1 MTDRVFNFAAGPG
14 VLPLPVLEQAQ
25 RDLVALP
32 GVGASPLEV
41 SHRGAWFTDV
51 IHDAEA
57 NLRALLQIP
66 DDYHVLLCQGGA
78 SLQFSM
84 VPMNLLRGSVGPADY
99 VVTGSWGARA
109 YKEAL
114 REGPARIAWTNESE
128 GFVRTPGAE
137 ELLDSVDRG
146 AAYVHVTTN
155 ETIHGVEYPATP
167 STPAA
172 VALVADASSDFLS
185 RPVDVSRYGI
195 VYAGAQKNAG
205 PAGVTIV
212 IVRDDL
218 LSRAP
223 ADLPTL
229 MDFRTYVANHSL
241 YNTPPVFAIYVL
253 GLVTR
258 WILEDVGGLDAMLMR
273 NRRKAAS
280 LYDVLDEDPSF
291 YRGHASRDS
300 RSLMNVTFRLP
311 AEELEATFLAEASR
325 GGMIE
330 LRGHRSVG
338 GVRAS
343 IYNAMPVEGVRAL
356 AAFMRE
362 FRDRHA

>member
-1 MTDRVFNFAAGPG
+1 MTDRVLNFAAGPG

-25 RDLVALP
+25 RELVALP

-51 IHDAEA
+51 IHDAET
-57 NLRALLQIP
+57 NLRVLLQIP
-66 DDYHVLLCQGGA
+66 DEYHILFCQGGA
-78 SLQFSM
+78 TMQFSM
-84 VPMNLLRGSVGPADY
+84 VPMNLLGASDGAADY
-99 VVTGSWGARA
+99 VLTGSWGTRA
-109 YKEAL
+109 FKEA
-114 REGPARIAWTNESE
+114 RKVGPARVAWSDEPE
-128 GFVRTPGAE
+128 GFIRAPGAE
-137 ELLDSVDRG
+137 ELLDSVARD

-155 ETIHGVEYPATP
+155 ETIHGVEYAGTPA
-167 STPAA
+167 TPAA
-172 VALVADASSDFLS
+172 VPLVADASSDFLS
-185 RPVDVSRYGI
+185 RPIDVSRYGI
-195 VYAGAQKNAG
+195 LYAGAQKNAG
-205 PAGVTIV
+205 PAGVTVV

-229 MDFRTYVANHSL
+229 MDFRTYVANQSL

-258 WILEDVGGLDAMLMR
+258 WVLEDVGGLDAMLMR
-273 NRRKAAS
+273 NRRKAAA
-280 LYDVLDEDPSF
+280 LYDVLDEVPSF
-291 YRGHASRDS
+291 YRGHASSES

-311 AEELEATFLAEASR
+311 TDELEAAFVAEASL
-325 GGMIE
+325 GGMVE

-343 IYNAMPVEGVRAL
+343 IYNAMPFEGVRAL